1 MKASYTLFA
10 TSILLAL
17 GCATV
22 LPSHAADKQQSM
34 TAERPG
40 LVRVNPFF
48 HPWGTYLDIPDFA
61 RIQTS
66 DYLPAF
72 QRGIEEQRLN
82 INAVL
87 ENPAPASFYNTIL
100 AMENA
105 APLLQ
110 KVSLVFY
117 GQRSA
122 NPTPAITALSKELAP
137 ILSSARDDIYLNDK
151 LFQRVKAVYD
161 QRDTLNLNEAQQ
173 RLLEDTYL
181 SFSRG
186 GANLNQQDK
195 EKFRGINKA
204 ISELSLTFRENI
216 LADTNKFKL
225 VIDNKADLAGLPD
238 DIIATAAATA
248 RSKGL
253 EGKWVF
259 TIQKPSYIPFMTYA
273 DNRELRQQMYQAY
286 TTQADHDDEHDNKK
300 LLAKIASMRVE
311 RAHLL
316 GYRSHADYVMEQRTA
331 KKPENVYDL
340 LDKLWPAALAKAK
353 DERAQMQAMIDSS
366 NNHFKLKAWDWRYY
380 ANKVRAEKYDF
391 DEQQTKPYFS
401 LNNTIKGMFYT
412 ANRLYGLT
420 FVERDDL
427 PKYHPDVRTFEVHDK
442 DGSVLGIFMG
452 DYFVRDNKRSGAWAS
467 PYRKQ
472 QMKDGQRVPPIVV
485 NVLNLAAPIDGKPTL
500 LTFDEAS
507 TVFHEFGHALHHML
521 SNVQYTSQAGTAVPT
536 DYVEFPSQVNEN
548 WMTQP
553 EVLAQFAHHV
563 DTGEVIPQ
571 ALVDKALAAGKFNQG
586 FNTVEYLAATKLDL
600 DWHSLTDTKLRDAAK
615 FEQASLKKMGLI
627 DEIPPRYRSTYFGH
641 IFSSGYSAGYYSYI
655 WADILGADAFE
666 SFKENGIFD
675 KATADAFRYKLLSK
689 GGSRDPMQMYR
700 DFRGK
705 DADIKP
711 LLESRGLL

>member
-1 MKASYTLFA
+1 MKLSYTLFA
-10 TSILLAL
+10 ASILMVFGSTDAN
-17 GCATV
+17 
-22 LPSHAADKQQSM
+22 AADTSSNKHTVAMES
-34 TAERPG
+34 PG

-48 HPWGTYLDIPDFA
+48 HPWGTYLEIPDFA
-61 RIQTS
+61 RIKDS

-72 QRGIEEQRLN
+72 EKALQQRANN
-82 INAVL
+82 IAAIVA
-87 ENPAPASFYNTIL
+87 NPAPASFYNTIL
-100 AMENA
+100 AMDNA
-105 APLLQ
+105 APLLS

-122 NPTPAITALSKELAP
+122 NPNPAIKALSKTLAP
-137 ILSSARDDIYLNDK
+137 MLSAARDDIYLNQA

-161 QRDTLNLNEAQQ
+161 SRDSLKLNEAQQ
-173 RLLEDTYL
+173 RLLKETYL
-181 SFSRG
+181 KFSRG
-186 GANLNQQDK
+186 GAELNDA
-195 EKFRGINKA
+195 EKSKLRDINSEL
-204 ISELSLTFRENI
+204 SELSLSFRENI
-216 LADTNKFKL
+216 LADTNTFKL
-225 VIDNKADLAGLPD
+225 VIDNQRDLAGLPN
-238 DIIATAAATA
+238 DIIAAAATTA
-248 RSKGL
+248 SKKGL
-253 EGKWVF
+253 DGKWVF

-286 TTQADHDDEHDNKK
+286 TTQADHDDAHDNKQI
-300 LLAKIASMRVE
+300 LAKIASLRVK

-316 GYRSHADYVMEQRTA
+316 GYRSHADFVMEERTA
-331 KKPENVYDL
+331 KKPENVYAL
-340 LDKLWPAALAKAK
+340 LDKMWPAALAKAK
-353 DERAQMQAMIDSS
+353 DERAQMQALIDASPQP
-366 NNHFKLKAWDWRYY
+366 FKLKAWDWRYY
-380 ANKVRAEKYDF
+380 ANKIRAEKYDF

-401 LNNTIKGMFYT
+401 LDNTLKGVFYT

-420 FVERDDL
+420 ITERTDL
-427 PKYHPDVRTFEVHDK
+427 PKYHPDVRTFEVKDK

-452 DYFVRDNKRSGAWAS
+452 DYYVRDNKRSGAWAS

-472 QMKDGQRVPPIVV
+472 QMKNGTRVPPIVV
-485 NVLNLAAPIDGKPTL
+485 NVLNLAAPINGKPTL

-507 TVFHEFGHALHHML
+507 TVFHEFGHALHHLL
-521 SNVQYTSQAGTAVPT
+521 SNVQYNSQAGTAVPR

-553 EVLAQFAHHV
+553 EVLAHFAYNV
-563 DTGEVIPQ
+563 NTGKVIPQ

-600 DWHSLTDTKLRDAAK
+600 DWHSLTDSKLRDAAK
-615 FEQASLKKMGLI
+615 FEQASLEKMGLI
-627 DEIPPRYRSTYFGH
+627 EEIPPRYRSTYFGH

-666 SFKENGIFD
+666 AFKEHGIFD

-711 LLESRGLL
+711 LLKSRGLL

>member
-1 MKASYTLFA
+1 MKVSHTLFA
-10 TSILLAL
+10 TSMVLAL

-22 LPSHAADKQQSM
+22 VSSHAADAKQGM
-34 TAERPG
+34 VAESSG
-40 LVRVNPFF
+40 LVRVNPFY
-48 HPWGTYLDIPDFA
+48 HPWGTYLEIPDFG
-61 RIQTS
+61 RIQAS
-66 DYLPAF
+66 DYKPAF
-72 QRGIEEQRLN
+72 LRGIEERRLN
-82 INAVL
+82 INAII

-110 KVSLVFY
+110 NVSSVFY

-122 NPTPAITALSKELAP
+122 NPTPEITALSKELAP
-137 ILSSARDDIYLNDK
+137 ILSSARDDIYLNEK
-151 LFQRVKAVYD
+151 LFKRVKAVYD
-161 QRDTLNLNEAQQ
+161 QRDKLQLDEAKL

-186 GANLNQQDK
+186 GANLSQADK
-195 EKFRGINKA
+195 TKLRSINSD
-204 ISELSLTFRENI
+204 ISKLGLAFRENI

-225 VIDNKADLAGLPD
+225 VIDNQDDLAGLPAD
-238 DIIATAAATA
+238 VIAAAAATA
-248 RSKGL
+248 RNKGL
-253 EGKWVF
+253 AGKWVF

-273 DNRELRQQMYQAY
+273 NNRELRQQMYQAY

-300 LLAKIASMRVE
+300 LLAKIASLRVE
-311 RAHLL
+311 RAQLL
-316 GYRSHADYVMEQRTA
+316 GYRSHADYVMEERTA
-331 KKPENVYDL
+331 KKPENVYAL

-353 DERAQMQAMIDSS
+353 DERAQMQQLID
-366 NNHFKLKAWDWRYY
+366 NTDHPFKLKAWDWRYY
-380 ANKVRAEKYDF
+380 ANKIRTEKYDF

-401 LNNTIKGMFYT
+401 LDNTIKGMFYT

-427 PKYHPDVRTFEVHDK
+427 PKYHPDVRTYEVHDK

-452 DYFVRDNKRSGAWAS
+452 DYYVRDNKRSGAWAS

-472 QMKDGQRVPPIVV
+472 QMKDGKRVPPIVV
-485 NVLNLAAPIDGKPTL
+485 NVLNLAAPIDGKPVL

-548 WMTQP
+548 WMTEP

-571 ALVDKALAAGKFNQG
+571 ALIDKALAAGKFNQG

-600 DWHSLTDTKLRDAAK
+600 DWHSLTDTKLRDAAE
-615 FEQASLKKMGLI
+615 FEQASLEKMGLI

-666 SFKENGIFD
+666 AFKEHGIFD
-675 KATADAFRYKLLSK
+675 KATADAFRDKLLSK

-705 DADIKP
+705 DADIQP
-711 LLESRGLL
+711 LLKSRGLL

>member
-1 MKASYTLFA
+1 MKVSHTLFA
-10 TSILLAL
+10 ASVIMALSSTCLSAAETSSKA
-17 GCATV
+17 
-22 LPSHAADKQQSM
+22 QSVTM
-34 TAERPG
+34 ESQG

-48 HPWGTYLDIPDFA
+48 HPWGTYLEIPDFA
-61 RIQTS
+61 RIRDS

-72 QRGIEEQRLN
+72 ERALKERAQN
-82 INAVL
+82 IKAIT
-87 ENPAPASFYNTIL
+87 ENPAPPSFYNTIL
-100 AMENA
+100 AMDNA
-105 APLLQ
+105 GPLLS

-122 NPTPAITALSKELAP
+122 NPNAEIKALSKTLAP
-137 ILSSARDDIYLNDK
+137 MLSAASDDIYLNDE
-151 LFQRVKAVYD
+151 LFKRVKAVYD
-161 QRDTLNLNEAQQ
+161 SRDTLKLNEAQQ
-173 RLLEDTYL
+173 RLLKDTYL

-186 GANLNQQDK
+186 GANLNAQDK
-195 EKFRGINKA
+195 AKLRDINSEL
-204 ISELSLTFRENI
+204 SELSLSFRENI
-216 LADTNKFKL
+216 LADTNAFKL
-225 VIDNKADLAGLPD
+225 VIDNKTDLAGLPD
-238 DIIATAAATA
+238 DIIAAAATTA
-248 RSKGL
+248 AKKGL
-253 EGKWVF
+253 DGKWVF

-286 TTQADHDDEHDNKK
+286 TTQADHDDAHDNKK
-300 LLAKIASMRVE
+300 ILAKIASLRVE

-316 GYRSHADYVMEQRTA
+316 GYRSHADFVMEERTA
-331 KKPENVYDL
+331 QKPENVYAL

-353 DERAQMQAMIDSS
+353 DERAQMQALI
-366 NNHFKLKAWDWRYY
+366 NAAPKPFKLKAWDWRYY
-380 ANKVRAEKYDF
+380 ANKIRAEKYDF

-401 LNNTIKGMFYT
+401 LDNTLKGVFYT
-412 ANRLYGLT
+412 AKRLYGLEIT
-420 FVERDDL
+420 ERSDL
-427 PKYHPDVRTFEVHDK
+427 PKYHPDVRTFEVKDK

-452 DYFVRDNKRSGAWAS
+452 DYYVRDNKRSGAWAS

-472 QMKDGQRVPPIVV
+472 QMVNGKRVAPIVV
-485 NVLNLAAPIDGKPTL
+485 NVLNLAAPINGKPTL

-507 TVFHEFGHALHHML
+507 TVFHEFGHALHHLL
-521 SNVQYTSQAGTAVPT
+521 SNVQYNSQAGTAVPR

-548 WMTQP
+548 WMTEP
-553 EVLAQFAHHV
+553 EVLAYFAHNI
-563 DTGEVIPQ
+563 DTDEVIPQ

-600 DWHSLTDTKLRDAAK
+600 DWHSLTDSKLRDAAK
-615 FEQASLKKMGLI
+615 FEQASLAKMGLI
-627 DEIPPRYRSTYFGH
+627 EEIPPRYRSTYFGH

-666 SFKENGIFD
+666 AFKEHGIFD

-711 LLESRGLL
+711 LLKSRGLL

>member
-1 MKASYTLFA
+1 MKVSHTLLA
-10 TSILLAL
+10 TSMVLAL

-22 LPSHAADKQQSM
+22 VSSHAADAKQGM
-34 TAERPG
+34 VAESPG
-40 LVRVNPFF
+40 LVRVNPFY
-48 HPWGTYLDIPDFA
+48 HPWGTYLEIPDFG
-61 RIQTS
+61 RIQAS
-66 DYLPAF
+66 DYKPAF
-72 QRGIEEQRLN
+72 LRGIEERRLN
-82 INAVL
+82 INAII

-110 KVSLVFY
+110 KVSSVFY

-122 NPTPAITALSKELAP
+122 NPTPEITALSKELAP
-137 ILSSARDDIYLNDK
+137 ILSSARDDIYLNEK
-151 LFQRVKAVYD
+151 LFKRVKAVYD
-161 QRDTLNLNEAQQ
+161 QRDKLQLDEAKL

-186 GANLNQQDK
+186 GANLSQADK
-195 EKFRGINKA
+195 TKLRSINSD
-204 ISELSLTFRENI
+204 ISKLGLAFRENI

-225 VIDNKADLAGLPD
+225 VIDNQDDLAGLPAD
-238 DIIATAAATA
+238 VIAAAAATA
-248 RSKGL
+248 RNKGL
-253 EGKWVF
+253 AGKWVF

-273 DNRELRQQMYQAY
+273 NNRELRQQMYQAY

-300 LLAKIASMRVE
+300 LLAKIASLRVE
-311 RAHLL
+311 RAQLL
-316 GYRSHADYVMEQRTA
+316 GYRSHADYVMEERTA
-331 KKPENVYDL
+331 KKPENVYAL

-353 DERAQMQAMIDSS
+353 DERAQMQQLID
-366 NNHFKLKAWDWRYY
+366 NTDHPFQLKAWDWRYY
-380 ANKVRAEKYDF
+380 ANKIRTEKYDF

-401 LNNTIKGMFYT
+401 LDNTIKGMFYT

-427 PKYHPDVRTFEVHDK
+427 PKYHPDVRTYEVHDK

-452 DYFVRDNKRSGAWAS
+452 DYYVRDNKRSGAWAS

-472 QMKDGQRVPPIVV
+472 QMKDGKRVPPIVV
-485 NVLNLAAPIDGKPTL
+485 NVLNLAAPIDGKPVL

-548 WMTQP
+548 WMTEP

-563 DTGEVIPQ
+563 DTGKVIPQ
-571 ALVDKALAAGKFNQG
+571 ALIEKALAAGKFNQG

-600 DWHSLTDTKLRDAAK
+600 DWHSLTDTKLRDAAE
-615 FEQASLKKMGLI
+615 FEKASLEKMGLI

-666 SFKENGIFD
+666 AFKEHGIFD
-675 KATADAFRYKLLSK
+675 KATADAFRDKLLSK

-705 DADIKP
+705 DADIQP
-711 LLESRGLL
+711 LLKSRGLL